1 MHMKRVRQ
9 SRFSFMVTRE
19 NDGHILISSVCSV
32 RNLRVEMD
40 MYLWPTTVFTVYRYI
55 YTKFICKKRLNKT
68 HINTFEKRK
77 KRMKAAEASTTTTTK
92 FK

>member
-1 MHMKRVRQ
+1 MHKE
-9 SRFSFMVTRE
+9 SETKSFFIYMVTRKRWP
-19 NDGHILISSVCSV
+19 HFISPVCFV